1 MSDHIFDWDSQPSD
15 KIAAMVA
22 HAAAFPDPDVDTV
35 DPREQEATAAALGRQ
50 QTRNRSKT
58 GLLSP
63 FSREE
68 KPKRL
73 TAWADPEEGIVSQQ
87 DIRAA
92 CEAGYRG
99 DKLPD
104 YDFILPG
111 GVAGD
116 VGVIAGGGNLGK
128 SWMAIQMSISLA
140 CGIDIF
146 GLFSGVPTDAGWT
159 LKRRKVAYISLE
171 DNADTATRRLHS
183 IFAFL
188 LKSKDKPQFSNIDI
202 KKTIT
207 LIEENFHIVDMS
219 GKGEKAYVSADGMT
233 PEDRD
238 EIVNLISDRFVGFD
252 LIIFDTLR
260 RSNSHDENDNVGANR
275 TLSQFDQIAAN
286 LKCMIL
292 VLTHVTKEASF
303 NGDTQIE
310 VVRGSG
316 VWSCNTRYGC
326 VMAPVGQQKDKGGKR
341 VRVDEYLRRHFVRL
355 AIPKANK
362 IAPINEI
369 WLHRSSSGVLYR
381 TDIDVDAAILMS
393 MSNPDL
399 TFLNEDSIRTALEI
413 AGKGKGRP
421 QASASSEKPFDMTPG
436 RPRSKKPA
444 AASSRR
450 A

>member
-1 MSDHIFDWDSQPSD
+1 MTQHPNNQDTWEETWDPNWTPTPEQVAE
-15 KIAAMVA
+15 IAAMPDLP
-22 HAAAFPDPDVDTV
+22 AAAI
-35 DPREQEATAAALGRQ
+35 GQ
-50 QTRNRSKT
+50 QQRANWSF
-58 GLLSP
+58 GN
-63 FSREE
+63 FNREE
-68 KPKRL
+68 KPTPL
-73 TAWADPEEGIVSQQ
+73 TAWADPASGIVSQQ

-116 VGVIAGGGNLGK
+116 VGVVAGGGNLGK
-128 SWMAIQMSISLA
+128 SWVAIQLAISLA
-140 CGIDIF
+140 AGIDIF
-146 GLFSGVPTDAGWT
+146 GLLSGVPTNAGWT
-159 LKRRKVAYISLE
+159 IKRRKVAYVSLE
-171 DNADTATRRLHS
+171 DNADTAYRRLHS

-188 LKSKDKPQFSNIDI
+188 RKNKDNPQFEKIEI
-202 KKTIT
+202 EKTIT
-207 LIEENFHIVDMS
+207 MIEENFQIVDMS
-219 GKGEKAYVSADGMT
+219 GRGEKAYVSSEGMT

-238 EIVNLISDRFVGFD
+238 EIVELISDRFKGFD

-286 LKCMIL
+286 VGCMIL

-316 VWSCNTRYGC
+316 VWSCNSRYGC
-326 VMAPVGQQKDKGGKR
+326 VMAPVGQQKDKTGKK

-362 IAPINEI
+362 IAPISEI
-369 WLHRSSSGVLYR
+369 WLHRSSNGVLYK
-381 TDIDVDAAILMS
+381 TDIDVDAAIQLS
-393 MSNPDL
+393 MANSDL
-399 TFLNEDSIRTALEI
+399 TFLDEDSIRTALKI
-413 AGKGKGRP
+413 AGKGRP
-421 QASASSEKPFDMTPG
+421 KTTVSRNIEKPSDQTPG
-436 RPRSKKPA
+436 KLREKPA
-444 AASSRR
+444 AASRR

>member
-1 MSDHIFDWDSQPSD
+1 MSHDPFDLDDLGISTAHILP
-15 KIAAMVA
+15 
-22 HAAAFPDPDVDTV
+22 PD
-35 DPREQEATAAALGRQ
+35 EWK
-50 QTRNRSKT
+50 RSPT
-58 GLLSP
+58 S
-63 FSREE
+63 STTD

-73 TAWADPEEGIVSQQ
+73 TAWGDPQAGIMSHA

-128 SWMAIQMSISLA
+128 SWVAIQMSISVA

-146 GLFSGVPTDAGWT
+146 GLLSGVPADAGWT

-171 DNADTATRRLHS
+171 DNADTAYRRLHS

-188 LKSKDKPQFSNIDI
+188 RKNKDNPQFEKINIE
-202 KKTIT
+202 KTIT
-207 LIEENFHIVDMS
+207 IIEENFQIIDMS
-219 GKGEKAYVSADGMT
+219 GRGEKAYVSSEAMT

-238 EIVNLISDRFVGFD
+238 EIVELISDRFKGFD

-260 RSNSHDENDNVGANR
+260 RSNSHDENDNVGANT

-286 LKCMIL
+286 VGCMIL
-292 VLTHVTKEASF
+292 VLAHVTKEASF
-303 NGDTQIE
+303 GGDTQIE
-310 VVRGSG
+310 AIRGSG
-316 VWSCNTRYGC
+316 VWSCNARYGC
-326 VMAPVGQQKDKGGKR
+326 VMAPVGQQKDGKGKR
-341 VRVDEYLRRHFVRL
+341 VKVDEYLRRNFVRL

-369 WLHRSSSGVLYR
+369 WLHRSSNGVLYH
-381 TDIDVDAAILMS
+381 TDIDVDAAILLS
-393 MSNPDL
+393 MSDPEL
-399 TFLNEDSIRTALEI
+399 VFEDIDGVRSSVEI
-413 AGKGKGRP
+413 
-421 QASASSEKPFDMTPG
+421 
-436 RPRSKKPA
+436 SKKTKA
-444 AASSRR
+444 AAPCGTTTGRTRGRGKNSPAGYTRGGMK
-450 A
+450 